1 MRDFCSAAEMSRGH
15 WNGDAER
22 EGAGA
27 GAAESLDAI
36 SFCRDG
42 LLANAWRGQCFQ
54 RCAERAGP
62 TLTAPA
68 K

>member
-36 SFCRDG
+36 S
-42 LLANAWRGQCFQ
+42 LLLSGQLVCGAVNAFGDALNLKGQ
-54 RCAERAGP
+54 
-62 TLTAPA
+62 L
-68 K
+68 